1 MKEYSN
7 KEHLSFDDI
16 LLVPQHSDISSR
28 KDVSLSTI
36 LGDGLELDLPIIAA
50 PMDTVCE
57 ESMALAMSRAGGLGI
72 IHRYMSIEDQ
82 ARKVSMVRE
91 SDVSSASD
99 TVVGGSVGARGS
111 FLKDAEILANAGASL
126 ILIDIANGHSDHA
139 VSAVNDLKKAFGQDV
154 HIMAGNVSTWD
165 GFARLA
171 DAGANSIRVGIGGG
185 SACTTRVVSG
195 HGVPTLSSILDI
207 RERVSH
213 EDSPAL
219 IADGGIRNSGDA
231 AKALAAGAHAVM
243 LGRLLAGTTE
253 SPGEVNNNHKVFR
266 GMASRE
272 AQEAGRGF
280 VSGVEGISTR
290 VPFVGSVNNII
301 NDLSAGLRSALS
313 YTGVER
319 LVDFHHESMYNRVTS
334 TTLNESKPHAKEHN
348 GSS

>member
-7 KEHLSFDDI
+7 KEQLSFDDI
-16 LLVPQHSDISSR
+16 LLVPQISNIKSR
-28 KDVSLSTI
+28 KDVSVSTI

-57 ESMALAMSRAGGLGI
+57 EGMALAMSMYGGIGI

-82 ARKVSMVRE
+82 ARRVAMVRE
-91 SDVSSASD
+91 AGE
-99 TVVGGSVGARGS
+99 VVGGSIGARGD
-111 FLKDAEILANAGASL
+111 FLKDASKLVDAGATL
-126 ILIDIANGHSDHA
+126 ILVDVANGHSQYAID
-139 VSAVNDLKKAFGQDV
+139 AVNSLRENFEDDL

-195 HGVPTLSSILDI
+195 HGVPTLASIMDI
-207 RERVSH
+207 RERVAY
-213 EDSPAL
+213 EDGPAL

-243 LGRLLAGTTE
+243 VGRLLAGTTE
-253 SPGEVNNNHKVFR
+253 SPGEVMGLHKVFR

-272 AQEAGRGF
+272 AQEAGRGT
-280 VSGVEGISTR
+280 VSGVEGITTR
-290 VPFVGSVNNII
+290 VPFIGGVRNVLDNFR
-301 NDLSAGLRSALS
+301 AGLNSALS
-313 YTGVER
+313 YTGVDN
-319 LVDFHHESMYNRVTS
+319 LFDFYSESMYNRVS
-334 TTLNESKPHAKEHN
+334 SNSLNETKPHAKE
-348 GSS
+348 